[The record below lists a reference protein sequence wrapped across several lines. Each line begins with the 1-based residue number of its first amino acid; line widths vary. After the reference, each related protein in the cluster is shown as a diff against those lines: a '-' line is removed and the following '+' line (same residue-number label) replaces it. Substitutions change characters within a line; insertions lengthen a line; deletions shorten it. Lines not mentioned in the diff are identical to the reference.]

1 MIFFSDLYLS
11 FIINNTMKTIFPII
25 LIIGFISFFSCSK
38 DCTPPAIEQNIV
50 GTWTGIAEANG
61 QTKPRGTATF
71 NSDHTGTSPGEIL
84 QADFNGGPKNVKDF
98 TWAVDS
104 VDNLLMLFYEEGTSY
119 YLIYYEIKSN
129 ECNTVKLAFD
139 GTIILNRN

>member
-1 MIFFSDLYLS
+1 
-11 FIINNTMKTIFPII
+11 MKTIFPMI

-38 DCTPPAIEQNIV
+38 DCTPPAIEENII

-61 QTKPRGTATF
+61 QTKPGGTATF
-71 NSDHTGTSPGEIL
+71 NSDHTGTSPGEIF
-84 QADFNGGPKNVKDF
+84 QASFNGSAKIKDF

-104 VDNLLMLFYEEGTSY
+104 VDNELGLSY
-119 YLIYYEIKSN
+119 ADGSSSFTINYQIKSN
-129 ECNTVKLAFD
+129 ECNTVKLDLGFL